1 MKNSLTI
8 SKKGAVVL
16 LLGRPNVGKST
27 FLNNVIGTKVSITSP
42 KSQTTRFPIKAIY
55 EDERGQLLFV
65 DTPGIFKRAE
75 DRLSK
80 QINKNAFAAID
91 DDFDVA
97 LYMVDHTRHRDF
109 EEGKVLGI
117 VRKIKKPV
125 ILVVNKIDIK
135 DPSYL
140 SEYRYLEDEIEEVH
154 LISSLNRTHIKP
166 LLESL
171 FEKAPRNY
179 PLVDPKEMDYP
190 ALNLNSRKFV
200 EELIREKVYL
210 FTREEVPYK
219 TAVRI
224 HELKERKNGTLY
236 IKAEVLTLD
245 KRYKKMLIG
254 QGGRM
259 VKEIGM
265 AARKELELSRGKK
278 VFLDLTVG
286 VDYHILD

>member
-1 MKNSLTI
+1 VNTPI
-8 SKKGAVVL
+8 ETTKKAAVVL

-27 FLNNVIGTKVSITSP
+27 FLNNVVGTKVSITSP
-42 KSQTTRFPIKAIY
+42 KSQTTRFPIKAVY

-91 DDFDVA
+91 NDFDIA

-140 SEYRYLEDEIEEVH
+140 SEYRFLEEEIEEVH

-171 FEKAPRNY
+171 FEKAQRAY
-179 PLVDPKEMDYP
+179 PLIDAKELSYP

-224 HELKERKNGTLY
+224 HELTERKTGTLY
-236 IKAEVLTLD
+236 VKAEVLTVD

-259 VKEIGM
+259 IKEIGM

-278 VFLDLTVG
+278 VFLDLSVG

>member
-1 MKNSLTI
+1 MNTPI
-8 SKKGAVVL
+8 ETTKKAAVVL

-27 FLNNVIGTKVSITSP
+27 FLNNVVGTKVSITSP
-42 KSQTTRFPIKAIY
+42 KSQTTRFPIKAVY

-91 DDFDVA
+91 NDFDIA

-140 SEYRYLEDEIEEVH
+140 SEYRFLEEEIEEVH

-171 FEKAPRNY
+171 FEKAQRAY
-179 PLVDPKEMDYP
+179 PLIDAKELSYP

-224 HELKERKNGTLY
+224 HELTERKTGTLY
-236 IKAEVLTLD
+236 VKAEVLTVD

-259 VKEIGM
+259 IKEIGM

-278 VFLDLTVG
+278 VFLDLSVG

>member
-1 MKNSLTI
+1 VKDFLPI
-8 SKKGAVVL
+8 SKKGGVVL

-27 FLNNVIGTKVSITSP
+27 FLNNVVGTKVSITSP

-91 DDFDVA
+91 DDFDIA

-140 SEYRYLEDEIEEVH
+140 SEYRFLEDEIAEVH

-179 PLVDPKEMDYP
+179 PLVDLKEMDYP
-190 ALNLNSRKFV
+190 VLNLNSRKFV

-265 AARKELELSRGKK
+265 AVRKELELSRGKK
-278 VFLDLTVG
+278 VFLDLSIG

>member
-1 MKNSLTI
+1 MKTSIIPT
-8 SKKGAVVL
+8 KKAAVVL

-27 FLNNVIGTKVSITSP
+27 FLNNVIGTKISITSP

-55 EDERGQLLFV
+55 EDERGQLLFI

-80 QINKNAFAAID
+80 QINKKAFAAIA
-91 DDFDVA
+91 DDFDIA

-140 SEYRYLEDEIEEVH
+140 SEYRFLEEEIEEVH
-154 LISSLNRTHIKP
+154 LISSLNRIHIKP

-179 PLVDPKEMDYP
+179 PLIDPKDLGYP
-190 ALNLNSRKFV
+190 ALNLNSRQFV

-224 HELKERKNGTLY
+224 HDLKEHKNGALY

-254 QGGRM
+254 SGGRM
-259 VKEIGM
+259 IKEIGM
-265 AARKELELSRGKK
+265 ATRKELELARGKK